1 MIKIISSVLLSI
13 VMFSNMFMAIE
24 IMDRFI
30 MTKFQ
35 NKFIK
40 YVFRFNICFVIVM
53 FFEMFRKMFI

>member
-13 VMFSNMFMAIE
+13 VMFSNIFMVFE
-24 IMDRFI
+24 LFDRFI
-30 MTKFQ
+30 MPKFQ

-53 FFEMFRKMFI
+53 FFEIFRKMFI